1 MKSTFV
7 RMGAVVCLLA
17 LLAGQAVAQPADNKP
32 SQKPT
37 SGLSNLPPDNRTPIA
52 YDQLRVDDALY
63 VEKVWR
69 EIDLREKI
77 NQTFRYDAVDDK
89 GSQLFINILLN
100 AVERD
105 SIQAFSDER
114 FTTLIKPAEI
124 IEKIQG
130 KADTQAVYNKD
141 KIDVID
147 SFVVTHADFDPKTVT
162 RIRLLEEWI
171 FDKQGSR
178 LRTRI
183 IGIAPLKTEY
193 LPDGRERNGSS
204 VLFWV
209 YYPDLRPALAASQVY
224 NPKNMGPLRMTWEEL
239 FESRMFSSYIVKST
253 LDNSS
258 NKNIRTYIRDSKLAL
273 LEGENISSKIAN
285 YEQDMWSN

>member
-1 MKSTFV
+1 MKSIV
-7 RMGAVVCLLA
+7 AKMGAVISMLA
-17 LLAGQAVAQPADNKP
+17 FLAVQAIAQPADNKP

-37 SGLSNLPPDNRTPIA
+37 TGLSNLPSDNRTPIT
-52 YDQLRVDDALY
+52 YDQLRADDALY

-69 EIDLREKI
+69 EIDIREKI
-77 NQTFRYDAVDDK
+77 NQTFRYEAVDDK

-100 AVERD
+100 AVEKD
-105 SIQAFSDER
+105 SLQAFSDER
-114 FTTLIKPAEI
+114 FTTLMKPAEI
-124 IEKIQG
+124 LEKTQG
-130 KADTQAVYNKD
+130 KEEKLPVYNKD

-147 SFVVTHADFDPKTVT
+147 SFVVTRADFDPKTVT
-162 RIRLLEEWI
+162 KFRLLEEWI

-193 LPDGRERNGSS
+193 LPNGQERSGSS

-209 YYPDLRPALAASQVY
+209 YYPDLRPTLAKSQVY
-224 NPKNMGPLRMTWEEL
+224 NPKNMSPSRMTWDEL
-239 FESRMFSSYIVKST
+239 FESRLFSSYIVKST

-258 NKNIRTYIRDSKLAL
+258 NKTIRAYIKDSRMAL
-273 LEGENISSKIAN
+273 LEGENIKEKIAN
-285 YEQDMWSN
+285 YEQDMWSY